1 MLKNVVRYLKN
12 FKKDLDKLQKY
23 QCNIIYD
30 LGYLSNELNEE
41 DYYKP
46 TEVKSAFN
54 GIYMLYEGK
63 GDKDNKL
70 ALYEYFDII
79 IPYLKDMIDNYK
91 ARGEWKIQ
99 LSMRINFVSFTG
111 ANEPR

>member
-1 MLKNVVRYLKN
+1 
-12 FKKDLDKLQKY
+12 
-23 QCNIIYD
+23 
-30 LGYLSNELNEE
+30 
-41 DYYKP
+41 
-46 TEVKSAFN
+46 
-54 GIYMLYEGK
+54 MLYEGK

-79 IPYLKDMIDNYK
+79 KPYLKDMIDNYK